1 MNYLRPIGAL
11 TFGGALA
18 EFGLQY
24 CFSATS
30 LAVPVTGPPWPPVVQ
45 LWAVIVGL
53 VLLVCGVGIVLR
65 KTSAAAAACLAL
77 LLILYVVIYFVP
89 KVIAHPRNPGPW
101 TSSGEILAI
110 CAAALV
116 AAVSIGLERAPETA
130 SRSRLLAARNIGYIL
145 FSAALVVFGI
155 QHLMYGPFV
164 ASLIPAWIP
173 ARLFWAYFVGATF
186 VAAALA
192 ISTHIQARL
201 AAILL
206 GVMFLAWFLILHL
219 PRVFAAPHNGNE
231 WTSAFVALAMSGA
244 AFLLAANVTDR
255 VSTGRTSVSASI

>member
-1 MNYLRPIGAL
+1 MNYMRQFGAL
-11 TFGGALA
+11 IFGVALA

-30 LAVPVTGPPWPPVVQ
+30 LTVPVTGPPWPPVVQ
-45 LWAVIVGL
+45 LWAVVVGMM
-53 VLLVCGVGIVLR
+53 LLVCGVSIVPR
-65 KTSAAAAACLAL
+65 KTSAAAAAVLAML
-77 LLILYVVIYFVP
+77 LMLYVNIYFIP
-89 KVIAHPRNPGPW
+89 KMIAHPRNPGPW
-101 TSSGEILAI
+101 TSSGEIVAI
-110 CAAALV
+110 C
-116 AAVSIGLERAPETA
+116 
-130 SRSRLLAARNIGYIL
+130 
-145 FSAALVVFGI
+145 SAALVVAASIGLESAREAMWRRLLVVRNTGYILFGVSLVIFGI

-164 ASLIPAWIP
+164 ATLIPAWIP
-173 ARLFWAYFVGATF
+173 ARLFWAYFVGGAF

-206 GVMFLAWFLILHL
+206 GVMFLTWFLILHL

-244 AFLLAANVTDR
+244 AFLLAATVTDR
-255 VSTGRTSVSASI
+255 VSAGRIGVSANI

>member
-1 MNYLRPIGAL
+1 MNYLRQVGAL
-11 TFGGALA
+11 IFGAALA

-24 CFSATS
+24 CLSATS

-53 VLLVCGVGIVLR
+53 VLLVFGVAIVLR
-65 KTSAAAAACLAL
+65 QTSAAAGACLAL

-116 AAVSIGLERAPETA
+116 MGLERSPQTV
-130 SRSRLLAARNIGYIL
+130 SRDRLLVARNVGYVL
-145 FSAALVVFGI
+145 FGASLVVFGI

-164 ASLIPAWIP
+164 ATLIPAWIP
-173 ARLFWAYFVGATF
+173 ARLFWAYFVGAAF

-206 GVMFLAWFLILHL
+206 GVMFLLWFLILHL

-244 AFLLAANVTDR
+244 AFLLAANVTGR
-255 VSTGRTSVSASI
+255 VSTGRTSVSANI

>member
-1 MNYLRPIGAL
+1 MNYLRQLGAL
-11 TFGGALA
+11 IFGSALA

-24 CFSATS
+24 CFSAAS
-30 LAVPVTGPPWPPVVQ
+30 MAVPVTGPPWPPVVQ

-53 VLLVCGVGIVLR
+53 ALLVCGVAIVLR
-65 KTSAAAAACLAL
+65 KTSAAAAAVLAM
-77 LLILYVVIYFVP
+77 LLILYVIIYFIP
-89 KVIAHPRNPGPW
+89 KMIAHPRNPGPW

-116 AAVSIGLERAPETA
+116 VAVSISLERAREA
-130 SRSRLLAARNIGYIL
+130 MSRRRLLVAGNTGYIL
-145 FSAALVVFGI
+145 FGVSLVIFGI

-164 ASLIPAWIP
+164 ATLIPAWIP
-173 ARLFWAYFVGATF
+173 ARLFWAYFVGAAF

-206 GVMFLAWFLILHL
+206 GVMFLTWFLILHL

-255 VSTGRTSVSASI
+255 VSTGRTGVSANT

>member
-1 MNYLRPIGAL
+1 MNYMRQLGAL
-11 TFGGALA
+11 IFGAALA

-30 LAVPVTGPPWPPVVQ
+30 MAVPVTGPPWPPVAQ

-53 VLLVCGVGIVLR
+53 VLLVCGISIVLR
-65 KTSAAAAACLAL
+65 KTSAAAAAVLAM
-77 LLILYVVIYFVP
+77 LLILYVIIYFIP
-89 KVIAHPRNPGPW
+89 RMIAHPRNPGPW

-110 CAAALV
+110 CAVALV
-116 AAVSIGLERAPETA
+116 VAVSIGVERAGEA
-130 SRSRLLAARNIGYIL
+130 MSRRRLLVARNAGYIL
-145 FSAALVVFGI
+145 FGVSLVIFGI

-164 ASLIPAWIP
+164 ATLIPAWIP
-173 ARLFWAYFVGATF
+173 ARLFWAYFVGVAF
-186 VAAALA
+186 MAAALA

-201 AAILL
+201 AAILV
-206 GVMFLAWFLILHL
+206 GVMFLTWFLILHL

-255 VSTGRTSVSASI
+255 VSTGRTGASANT

>member
-1 MNYLRPIGAL
+1 MNYLRQAGAFI
-11 TFGGALA
+11 FGTALA

-30 LAVPVTGPPWPPVVQ
+30 SAVPVTGPPWPPVAQ

-53 VLLVCGVGIVLR
+53 FLLACGVAIALR
-65 KTSAAAAACLAL
+65 KTSAQAAACLSI
-77 LLILYVVIYFVP
+77 LLILYVVIYFIP
-89 KVIAHPRNPGPW
+89 KMIANPRNPGPW

-110 CAAALV
+110 CSAALV
-116 AAVSIGLERAPETA
+116 AAVSIGLERTRDAAP
-130 SRSRLLAARNIGYIL
+130 RHRLLLARNIGCVL
-145 FSAALVVFGI
+145 FGASLVVFGI

-164 ASLIPAWIP
+164 ATLIPAWIP
-173 ARLFWAYFVGATF
+173 ARLFWAYFVGAAF

-192 ISTHIQARL
+192 ISTNIQARL

-206 GVMFLAWFLILHL
+206 GTMFLLWFLILHL

-255 VSTGRTSVSASI
+255 MSTGRSGVSASV

>member
-1 MNYLRPIGAL
+1 MNYLRQVGAFI
-11 TFGGALA
+11 FGAALA

-53 VLLVCGVGIVLR
+53 VLLVCGVAIVLR
-65 KTSAAAAACLAL
+65 KTSAAAAAVLAM
-77 LLILYVVIYFVP
+77 LLIPVIIYFIP
-89 KVIAHPRNPGPW
+89 KMIAHPRNPGSW

-116 AAVSIGLERAPETA
+116 VAVSISLERTREAM
-130 SRSRLLAARNIGYIL
+130 SRRRLLVAGNTGYVL
-145 FSAALVVFGI
+145 FGVSLVIFGI

-164 ASLIPAWIP
+164 ATLIPAWIP
-173 ARLFWAYFVGATF
+173 ARLFWAYFVGAAF

-206 GVMFLAWFLILHL
+206 GVMFLTWFLILHL

-255 VSTGRTSVSASI
+255 VSTGRTSVSANI